1 MVGTSYGSCIQTAC
15 VRHPVIKFLKN
26 KVSEYWERPNVS
38 SALTTRC
45 SAHKTVHVAVDL
57 SAKA

>member
-1 MVGTSYGSCIQTAC
+1 MGLASRQR